1 MKKLFMYIMLV
12 VTLQATPIGISEKLG
27 TYVPLDLE
35 FINEKGEKITLKKLM
50 NGKPLLLSLNYF
62 RCAGI
67 CTPQLED
74 MAKMLPK
81 IELAENIDYKALTV
95 SFAEDETPPLA
106 AAKRKT
112 HFQAMHRPYTQDAW
126 HFVIGTEGSSRVLSD
141 AVGFG
146 FEKTVSKAG
155 VVDYIHPATLVALSP
170 EGKITRYLN
179 GIRQNPV
186 DAKMAILEAADGRVG
201 STIAKAI
208 QTCFTYDPVAKTYVF
223 AWEKVMATV
232 ILIITVIFFIWLVKT
247 GRKEQESYRDED
259 HQN

>member
-1 MKKLFMYIMLV
+1 MKKLLVYIMLV
-12 VTLQATPIGISEKLG
+12 VTLQATPIGVTEKLG
-27 TYVPLDLE
+27 EYVSLDLE
-35 FINEKGEKITLKKLM
+35 FIDEKGDKVTLKKLM

-81 IELAENIDYKALTV
+81 IELAENIDYKVLTV

-112 HFQAMHRPYTQDAW
+112 HFQAMGRPYTQDAW
-126 HFVIGTEGSSRVLSD
+126 HFVIGTGGSSKVLSEQ
-141 AVGFG
+141 VGFG
-146 FEKTVSKAG
+146 FEKTVSNAG
-155 VVDYIHPATLVALSP
+155 VVDYIHPATLIAISP

-179 GIRQNPV
+179 GVRQSHV
-186 DAKMAILEAADGRVG
+186 DAKMAILEAAEGRVG

-208 QTCFTYDPVAKTYVF
+208 QTCFTYDPVAKTYIF

-232 ILIITVIFFIWLVKT
+232 TIIITVLFFIWLLKT
-247 GRKEQESYRDED
+247 GRKDQEAYKNED